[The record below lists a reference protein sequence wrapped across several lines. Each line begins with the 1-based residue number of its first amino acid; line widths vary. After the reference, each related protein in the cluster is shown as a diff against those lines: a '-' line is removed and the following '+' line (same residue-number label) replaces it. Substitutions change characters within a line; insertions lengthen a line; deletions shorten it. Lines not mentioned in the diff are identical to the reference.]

1 MDQERRFIAAD
12 GLRIERREGQPAR
25 LRGHAAVF
33 NSLSED
39 LGGFRERVLP
49 GAFRDAIARDD
60 VRALWNH
67 DANFILG
74 RNRSGTLSLAED
86 QTGLAIDC
94 VLPDTQTIRDLVA
107 APIERGDVTQM
118 SFAFSVMPDGQ
129 DWSEDADGMM
139 IRTLKALRLYDISPV
154 VYPAY
159 QATDVALRDMRSVM
173 AARKTIIPVNLMRAR
188 ERLARL

>member
-1 MDQERRFIAAD
+1 MDQERRFIAAE